1 MEGWRSIKWRP
12 FGRFNAE
19 YKLHDTGRMVDGCHV
34 RHTNS
39 GILLNFD
46 IKTTLITINLSV
58 MSYESINL
66 FVSDTAEYISINQN
80 FRYM

>member
-1 MEGWRSIKWRP
+1 MQ
-12 FGRFNAE
+12 NTMQ
-19 YKLHDTGRMVDGCHV
+19 LHARCHT
-34 RHTNS
+34 HS
-39 GILLNFD
+39 DILLNFD